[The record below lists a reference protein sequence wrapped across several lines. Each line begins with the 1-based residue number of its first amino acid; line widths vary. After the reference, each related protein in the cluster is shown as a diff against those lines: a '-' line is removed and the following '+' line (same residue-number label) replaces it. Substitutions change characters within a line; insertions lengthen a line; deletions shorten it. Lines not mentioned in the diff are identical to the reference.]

1 MRHYSFEGEAA
12 AQSRLDLMIG
22 YRDGLKRWVDI
33 GGVLIMSPLAMP
45 LVAFLWVLVRLD
57 GGAGF
62 YRHRRVGL
70 NGREFWCWKIRT
82 MVPDARTRLT
92 THLLMYP
99 DAAREW
105 SQNYKLV
112 KDPRITHL
120 GRFLRQSSMDELPQL
135 WNTLRGDMSLV
146 GPRPVPKAEL
156 EKYIGFDWAY
166 LNLRPGITGVW
177 QVSGRSGMSYRD
189 RVRMDAG
196 YLLRISIKEDL
207 QILWRTINV
216 VLRRTGI

>member
-1 MRHYSFEGEAA
+1 MRHYSFEVEAA

-82 MVPDARTRLT
+82 MVPDASTRLT
-92 THLLMYP
+92 AHLLMYP

-135 WNTLRGDMSLV
+135 WNVLRGEMSLV